1 MTHSVVWQASL
12 LDMGGQV
19 EFDRGFDSL
28 ERIMLDK
35 QSWVDYA
42 PGWISNSDSLFQEL
56 LETKDWGRRT
66 RQMYDNKVQEPRLT
80 WTWRA
85 GSGTPLEPEI
95 VNEMRLTLSDRYGVD
110 FDSAGMNLYRDGNDS
125 VAWHGDR
132 IRKEVEAPIVAL
144 VSVGEARKFL
154 LKPAEGGRSRSFLL
168 GRGDLLVTGGLTQ
181 RTWQHSVPK
190 VAQAGGRIS
199 IAFRHDLMAAAYS
212 DETTSS

>member
-12 LDMGGQV
+12 LDMGGLV
-19 EFDRGFDSL
+19 AFDSTFSDL
-28 ERIMLDK
+28 KRIKLDE
-35 QSWVDYA
+35 QSWADYT
-42 PGWISNSDSLFQEL
+42 PGWVSNSDSLFQEL

-66 RQMYDNKVQEPRLT
+66 RQMYDNKVEEPRLT
-80 WTWRA
+80 WTWRGDS
-85 GSGTPLEPEI
+85 GSQLQPEI
-95 VNEMRLTLSDRYGVD
+95 VDEMRIALSDHYGVA

-132 IRKEVEAPIVAL
+132 IRKEIEKPLVAL
-144 VSVGEARKFL
+144 ISIGEARKFL

-168 GRGDLLVTGGLTQ
+168 GRGDLFVTGGLTQ

-199 IAFRHDLMAAAYS
+199 IAFRHGMSAGAYS
-212 DETTSS
+212 DEQAR

>member
-12 LDMGGQV
+12 LDMGGFV
-19 EFDRGFDSL
+19 AFDSTFSSL
-28 ERIMLDK
+28 ERINLDE

-42 PGWISNSDSLFQEL
+42 PGWVSNSDSLFQEL

-66 RQMYDNKVQEPRLT
+66 QQMYDNKVEEPRLT
-80 WTWRA
+80 WSWRT
-85 GSGTPLEPEI
+85 GSALEPEV
-95 VNEMRLTLSDRYGVD
+95 VNEMRLALSDRYGVE

-132 IRKEVEAPIVAL
+132 IRKEIEKPIVAL

-154 LKPAEGGRSRSFLL
+154 LKPVGGRSRSFLL

-199 IAFRHDLMAAAYS
+199 IAFRQGMVAGAYS
-212 DETTSS
+212 DEKTP

>member
-1 MTHSVVWQASL
+1 MTDSVVWQASL
-12 LDMGGQV
+12 LDMGGRV
-19 EFDRGFDSL
+19 EFDPAFHSL
-28 ERIMLDK
+28 QRIMLDEH
-35 QSWVDYA
+35 SWVDYA
-42 PGWISNSDSLFQEL
+42 PHWVSNSDSLFQEL

-66 RQMYDNKVQEPRLT
+66 RQMYDNKVEEPRLT

-85 GSGTPLEPEI
+85 GSGGPLEPKI
-95 VNEMRLTLSDRYGVD
+95 VDEVRLTLSDRYGVD

-132 IRKEVEAPIVAL
+132 IRKEIEAPIVAL

-154 LKPAEGGRSRSFLL
+154 LKPTEGGRSRSFLL

-190 VAQAGGRIS
+190 VAHAGGRIS
-199 IAFRHDLMAAAYS
+199 IAFRHDMVAATYTNEEES
-212 DETTSS
+212 D